1 MEGQTTLP
9 GFDDIVAESEFISP
23 EEARAISARAC
34 EDFEARIL
42 DPAQE
47 SLQPLADSYLDA
59 RARGFEWRKALYI
72 AWARLPRDARWPK
85 TLHEVASVMGLR
97 SDRPIRVW
105 RSKNPEIDRLI
116 TEEMLRRVGDRT
128 AEVLA
133 ALADLASRP
142 DYKSTRA
149 MELYLRVHGIYTP
162 EQTVHGEITGP
173 QFYLPETEDSGSQAE
188 DGDVEA

>member
-9 GFDDIVAESEFISP
+9 GFDDIVAESELISP
-23 EEARAISARAC
+23 EEARAISAHAC
-34 EDFEARIL
+34 ENFEARIL

-47 SLQPLADSYLDA
+47 NLRPLADSYLDA

-72 AWARLPRDARWPK
+72 AWARLPRDARWPQS
-85 TLHEVASVMGLR
+85 LGELASVMGLR
-97 SDRPIRVW
+97 SDRAIRVW
-105 RSKNPEIDRLI
+105 RTKNPGIDQLI
-116 TEEMLRRVGDRT
+116 QEEMLRRVGDRT
-128 AEVLA
+128 AEVLE

-162 EQTVHGEITGP
+162 EQTVRGEITGP
-173 QFYLPETEDSGSQAE
+173 QFYLPETEDTGLKTE
-188 DGDVEA
+188 D